1 MKKIFSYI
9 TLLTLLLMIAC
20 SSEAP
25 LTAETNSSS
34 KSIAPGLQD
43 ADNDSDGSSVGG
55 TLKRLWSDPPTLD
68 PHLVTDTTSAGLIV
82 EMFSG
87 LVGLSSELEIVPDLA
102 ESYDVSKNGTL
113 FTFKLREGILFS
125 DGSAITANDFEYSF
139 NRAANPDTESP
150 VAELYL
156 GDILGVQEVLD
167 GTSKKISGIKVID
180 DRTLQIEIDAP
191 KAYFLSKLTYPT
203 AYVVKES
210 NLIEGGDN
218 WTDTPVVT
226 GPFALER
233 YDLGQVLIL
242 KRNNFYWGEKAK
254 LDKVEFNLAGGVP
267 MAMYE
272 NDEIDITGVG
282 LADLERV
289 QNPSDPLSKDLV
301 SVPPS
306 FTISYIGFNV
316 NEPPFDD
323 PKFRQALNYA
333 VDKQLIA
340 TQVYSDLVK
349 PAYGILPPN
358 FPGFSTD
365 IKGLKYDP
373 DKAVQLLSESKYSDP
388 DTRPRIIVTIPGT
401 GGSPSLDMEVVADMW
416 DRILGVQIEIQQVEW
431 ATYLQDLNRKRLQV
445 WGGSGWQA
453 DYPDQQDFIDILFY
467 SQSTGN
473 HGNYSNKEADKL
485 LMDARIEQDKLKR
498 ANIYNKAEQL
508 IINDAPWL
516 PMWFD
521 QEGMALVKPKVKGFE
536 FTPLIV
542 PKLKD
547 VYIQN

>member
-1 MKKIFSYI
+1 MNKLVVFSLI
-9 TLLTLLLMIAC
+9 LALTSFSC
-20 SSEAP
+20 SSESVD
-25 LTAETNSSS
+25 TS
-34 KSIAPGLQD
+34 KLESPNNAIAPSLK
-43 ADNDSDGSSVGG
+43 DSNLEQNVPGTEGG
-55 TLKRLWSDPPTLD
+55 VLKRLWSDPPTLD
-68 PHLVTDTTSAGLIV
+68 PHLVTDTTSAGLVV

-87 LVGLSSELEIVPDLA
+87 LVGLNSDLEIVPDLA
-102 ESYDVSKNGTL
+102 ESWDQSKNGTL
-113 FTFKLREGILFS
+113 FTFKLRKGIVFS
-125 DGSAITANDFEYSF
+125 DGTPITAKDFEYSL
-139 NRAANPDTESP
+139 NRAVNPDTESP

-156 GDILGVQEVLD
+156 GDIVGVKEVLD
-167 GTSKKISGIKVID
+167 GIASEISGITVID
-180 DRTLQIEIDAP
+180 DMTLQIEIDAP
-191 KAYFLSKLTYPT
+191 KAYFLAKLTYPT
-203 AYVVKES
+203 AYVVKKE
-210 NLIEGGDN
+210 NIDEGKN
-218 WTDTPVVT
+218 WTDNPIVT

-233 YDLGQVLIL
+233 YDLGQMLIL
-242 KRNNFYWGEKAK
+242 KRNDFYWGTKAK
-254 LDKVEFNLAGGVP
+254 LDRVEFNLAGGVP

-289 QNPSDPLSKDLV
+289 QNQSDPLNADLI

-316 NEPPFDD
+316 SEPPFDD
-323 PKFRQALNYA
+323 QKFRQALNYA

-358 FPGFSTD
+358 FPGFSSD
-365 IKGLKYDP
+365 IIGLKYDP
-373 DKAVQLLSESKYSDP
+373 DKAVRLLSESKYSDP
-388 DTRPRIIVTIPGT
+388 ETRPLIVVTIPGT

-431 ATYLQDLNRKRLQV
+431 ATYLQDLHRERLQI

-453 DYPDQQDFIDILFY
+453 DYPDPQDFIDILFY
-467 SQSTGN
+467 SDSTGN
-473 HGNYSNKEADKL
+473 HSSYKNEAADKL
-485 LMDARIEQDKLKR
+485 LEDARVEQDPLKR
-498 ANIYNKAEQL
+498 ISLYNKAEQL
-508 IINDAPWL
+508 IVDDAPWL

-521 QEGMALVKPKVKGFE
+521 QEGLALIKPKVKGFE

-542 PKLKD
+542 PKLKK

>member
-1 MKKIFSYI
+1 MNKLVVFSLI
-9 TLLTLLLMIAC
+9 LALTSFSC
-20 SSEAP
+20 SSESVAKLESP
-25 LTAETNSSS
+25 NNA
-34 KSIAPGLQD
+34 IAPSLK
-43 ADNDSDGSSVGG
+43 DSNLEQNVPGTEGG
-55 TLKRLWSDPPTLD
+55 VLKRLWSDPPTLD
-68 PHLVTDTTSAGLIV
+68 PHLVTDTTSAGLVV

-87 LVGLSSELEIVPDLA
+87 LVGLNSDLEIVPDLA
-102 ESYDVSKNGTL
+102 ESWDQSKNGTL
-113 FTFKLREGILFS
+113 FTFKLRKGIVFS
-125 DGSAITANDFEYSF
+125 DGTPITAKDFEYSL
-139 NRAANPDTESP
+139 NRAVNPDTESP

-156 GDILGVQEVLD
+156 GDIVGVKEVLD
-167 GTSKKISGIKVID
+167 GIASEISGITVID
-180 DRTLQIEIDAP
+180 DMTLQIEIDAP
-191 KAYFLSKLTYPT
+191 KAYFLAKLTYPT
-203 AYVVKES
+203 AYVVKKE
-210 NLIEGGDN
+210 NIDEGKN
-218 WTDTPVVT
+218 WTDNPIVT

-233 YDLGQVLIL
+233 YDLGQMLIL
-242 KRNNFYWGEKAK
+242 KRNDFYWGTKAK
-254 LDKVEFNLAGGVP
+254 LDRVEFNLAGGVP

-289 QNPSDPLSKDLV
+289 QNQSDPLNADLI

-316 NEPPFDD
+316 SEPPFDD
-323 PKFRQALNYA
+323 QKFRQALNYA

-358 FPGFSTD
+358 FPGFSSD
-365 IKGLKYDP
+365 IIGLKYDP
-373 DKAVQLLSESKYSDP
+373 DKAVRLLSESKYSDP
-388 DTRPRIIVTIPGT
+388 ETRPLIVVTIPGT

-431 ATYLQDLNRKRLQV
+431 ATYLQDLHRERLQI

-453 DYPDQQDFIDILFY
+453 DYPDPQDFIDILFY
-467 SQSTGN
+467 SDSTGN
-473 HGNYSNKEADKL
+473 HSSYKNEAADKL
-485 LMDARIEQDKLKR
+485 LEDARVEQDPLKR
-498 ANIYNKAEQL
+498 ISLYNKAEQL
-508 IINDAPWL
+508 IVDDAPWL

-521 QEGMALVKPKVKGFE
+521 QEGLALIKPKVKGFE

-542 PKLKD
+542 PKLKK

>member
-1 MKKIFSYI
+1 MNKLFVFSLI
-9 TLLTLLLMIAC
+9 LALTSFSC
-20 SSEAP
+20 SSESVAKLESP
-25 LTAETNSSS
+25 NKA
-34 KSIAPGLQD
+34 IAPSLK
-43 ADNDSDGSSVGG
+43 DSNLEQNVPGTEGG
-55 TLKRLWSDPPTLD
+55 VLKRLWSDPPTLD
-68 PHLVTDTTSAGLIV
+68 PHLVTDTTSAGLVV

-87 LVGLSSELEIVPDLA
+87 LVGLNSDLEIVPDLA
-102 ESYDVSKNGTL
+102 ESWDQSKNGTL
-113 FTFKLREGILFS
+113 FTFKLRKGIVFS
-125 DGSAITANDFEYSF
+125 DGTPITAKDFEYSL
-139 NRAANPDTESP
+139 NRAVNPDTESP

-156 GDILGVQEVLD
+156 GDIVGVKEVLD
-167 GTSKKISGIKVID
+167 GIASEISGITVID
-180 DRTLQIEIDAP
+180 DMTLQIEIDAP
-191 KAYFLSKLTYPT
+191 KAYFLAKLTYPT
-203 AYVVKES
+203 AYVVKKE
-210 NLIEGGDN
+210 NIDEGKN
-218 WTDTPVVT
+218 WTDNPIVT

-233 YDLGQVLIL
+233 YDLGQMLIL
-242 KRNNFYWGEKAK
+242 KRNDFYWGTKAK
-254 LDKVEFNLAGGVP
+254 LDRVEFNLAGGVP

-289 QNPSDPLSKDLV
+289 QNQSDPLNADLI

-316 NEPPFDD
+316 SEPPFDD
-323 PKFRQALNYA
+323 QKFRQALNYA

-358 FPGFSTD
+358 FPGFSSD
-365 IKGLKYDP
+365 IIGLKYDP
-373 DKAVQLLSESKYSDP
+373 DKAVRLLSESKYSDP
-388 DTRPRIIVTIPGT
+388 ETRPLIVVTIPGT

-431 ATYLQDLNRKRLQV
+431 ATYLQDLHRERLQI

-453 DYPDQQDFIDILFY
+453 DYPDPQDFIDILFY
-467 SQSTGN
+467 SDSTGN
-473 HGNYSNKEADKL
+473 HSSYKNEAADKL
-485 LMDARIEQDKLKR
+485 LEDARVEQDPLKR
-498 ANIYNKAEQL
+498 ISLYNKAEQL
-508 IINDAPWL
+508 IVDDAPWL

-521 QEGMALVKPKVKGFE
+521 QEGLALIKPKVKGFE

-542 PKLKD
+542 PKLKK

>member
-1 MKKIFSYI
+1 MNKLVVFSLI
-9 TLLTLLLMIAC
+9 LALTSFSC
-20 SSEAP
+20 SPESVD
-25 LTAETNSSS
+25 TS
-34 KSIAPGLQD
+34 KLESPNNAIAPSLK
-43 ADNDSDGSSVGG
+43 DSNLEQNVPGTEGG
-55 TLKRLWSDPPTLD
+55 VLKRLWSDPPTLD
-68 PHLVTDTTSAGLIV
+68 PHLVTDTTSAGLVV

-87 LVGLSSELEIVPDLA
+87 LVGLNSDLEIVPDLA
-102 ESYDVSKNGTL
+102 ESWDQSKNGTL
-113 FTFKLREGILFS
+113 FTFKLRKGIVFS
-125 DGSAITANDFEYSF
+125 DGTPITAKDFEYSL
-139 NRAANPDTESP
+139 NRAVNPDTESP

-156 GDILGVQEVLD
+156 GDIVGVKEVLD
-167 GTSKKISGIKVID
+167 GIASEISGITVID
-180 DRTLQIEIDAP
+180 DMTLQIEIDAP
-191 KAYFLSKLTYPT
+191 KAYFLAKLTYPT
-203 AYVVKES
+203 AYVVKKE
-210 NLIEGGDN
+210 NIDEGKN
-218 WTDTPVVT
+218 WTDNPIVT

-233 YDLGQVLIL
+233 YDLGQMLIL
-242 KRNNFYWGEKAK
+242 KRNDFYWGTKAK
-254 LDKVEFNLAGGVP
+254 LDRVEFNLAGGVP

-289 QNPSDPLSKDLV
+289 QNQSDPLNADLI

-316 NEPPFDD
+316 SEPPFDD
-323 PKFRQALNYA
+323 QKFRQALNYA

-358 FPGFSTD
+358 FPGFSSD
-365 IKGLKYDP
+365 IIGLKYDP
-373 DKAVQLLSESKYSDP
+373 DKAVRLLNESKYADP
-388 DTRPRIIVTIPGT
+388 ETRPLIVVTIPGT

-431 ATYLQDLNRKRLQV
+431 ATYLQDLHRERLQI

-453 DYPDQQDFIDILFY
+453 DYPDPQDFIDILFY
-467 SQSTGN
+467 SDSTGN
-473 HGNYSNKEADKL
+473 HSSYKNEAADKL
-485 LMDARIEQDKLKR
+485 LEDARVEQDPLKR
-498 ANIYNKAEQL
+498 ISLYNKAEQL
-508 IINDAPWL
+508 IVDDAPWL

-521 QEGMALVKPKVKGFE
+521 QEGLALIKPKVKGFE

-542 PKLKD
+542 PKLKK